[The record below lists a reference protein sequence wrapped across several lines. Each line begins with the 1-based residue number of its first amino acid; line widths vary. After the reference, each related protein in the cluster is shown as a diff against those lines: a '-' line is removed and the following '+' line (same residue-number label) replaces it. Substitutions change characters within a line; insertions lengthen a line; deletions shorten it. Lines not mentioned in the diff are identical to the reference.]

1 MLGTCKN
8 RIYATVFK
16 CITLSKMVLSFP
28 LTLQPASFLAV
39 TTHYVNEG
47 SAFVT
52 PSASAKAGVEILHKS
67 LASEWVIPKSQ

>member
-1 MLGTCKN
+1 M
-8 RIYATVFK
+8 
-16 CITLSKMVLSFP
+16 
-28 LTLQPASFLAV
+28 

-67 LASEWVIPKSQ
+67 LASEWVGLSLIFIFDNKTFSYVEADIAGFRSYIVQGR